1 VLDDATGRWGLRV
14 NRVEIKAIDPPKS
27 IKDAMEKQMRAE
39 RDRATVLSAEGQRQS
54 QILTAEG
61 DKQGAILR
69 AEGQRAAA
77 ILAAQGQSSAIEQ
90 VFQAVHRNDPDPKVL
105 AYQYLQ
111 MLPQLASGDSNTFWV
126 IPSEFTAALDGVTRA
141 FSQTLPRSPSA
152 ADGRVA
158 ERLPS
163 SAAQDLAQAA
173 DAVDEALT
181 AAAQAERSPA
191 VLAPTVGHNGSSSG
205 HSDTK

>member
-1 VLDDATGRWGLRV
+1 
-14 NRVEIKAIDPPKS
+14 
-27 IKDAMEKQMRAE
+27 
-39 RDRATVLSAEGQRQS
+39 VLSAEGQRQS

-77 ILAAQGQSSAIEQ
+77 ILAAEGQSSAIDQ

-111 MLPQLASGDSNTFWV
+111 MLPQLAHGDSNTFWV

-141 FSQTLPRSPSA
+141 FSQALPRSPAAA
-152 ADGRVA
+152 ADVPVP

-163 SAAQDLAQAA
+163 SAAQDLARAA

-191 VLAPTVGHNGSSSG
+191 VVVPPISHNGSPPAQR
-205 HSDTK
+205 DTE